1 MAEKSSFIKIDR
13 NIINWRWYKK
23 HATKDVFLHL
33 LYIANY
39 KEGNFENVKIKRG
52 QVVSSYPKLAEQTGY
67 TIQQVRTAIRNLKST
82 GEITVETTSKFSIF
96 TIQNYN
102 KYQTAN
108 RQNNKLSNSQS
119 TVKQQAS
126 NSQST
131 TIKESKEVKN
141 SSSTTTTPKIPTFTE
156 VENHYKEKAYTFDCC
171 RFYEYYSDR
180 KWKMKDSWQQVMAEW
195 QRTEREKEQ
204 ETTQS
209 NGGYGNIKNQMTD
222 EELREIRRLK
232 AEGLL

>member
-1 MAEKSSFIKIDR
+1 MAEKSTFVKIDR
-13 NIINWRWYKK
+13 NIINWRWYKNPV
-23 HATKDVFLHL
+23 TKNVFMHL
-33 LYIANY
+33 LYTANF
-39 KEGNFENVKIKRG
+39 KENSFENVKIKRG
-52 QVVSSYPKLAEQTGY
+52 QTVSSYPKIAAQTGH

-108 RQNNKLSNSQS
+108 RQNNRPSNSQS
-119 TVKQQAS
+119 TGKQQAF

-141 SSSTTTTPKIPTFTE
+141 SSSTTTTPKNPTFAE
-156 VENHYKEKAYTFDCC
+156 VETHYKEKGYTFDCR

-180 KWKMKDSWQQVMAEW
+180 KWKMKDTWQQVMAEW
-195 QRTEREKEQ
+195 QRTERAKEQ
-204 ETTQS
+204 EAVQR
-209 NGGYGNIKNQMTD
+209 NGGYGNIKNQMSED
-222 EELREIRRLK
+222 DLKEIRRLK